1 MTGTPLI
8 AVSLLL
14 ASTLASAET
23 KLTVRVSID
32 GPSVTVSDVTEED
45 VKSGKLKE
53 LLYEALK
60 QAKRAWLCDMANRC
74 VATSRRPGFLNKP

>member
-1 MTGTPLI
+1 MARTLLI

-14 ASTLASAET
+14 VSTVARAET

-45 VKSGKLKE
+45 LESGKLKE
-53 LLYEALK
+53 LLSEAVK
-60 QAKRAWLCDMANRC
+60 QAKRVWLCDMANRC
-74 VATSRRPGFLNKP
+74 

>member
-1 MTGTPLI
+1 MARTLLI

-14 ASTLASAET
+14 VSTVASAET

-45 VKSGKLKE
+45 LESGKLKE
-53 LLYEALK
+53 LLSEAVK
-60 QAKRAWLCDMANRC
+60 QAKRVWLCDMANRC
-74 VATSRRPGFLNKP
+74 